1 MFMHPLQSK
10 LQLLMIYMLI
20 VACFLHQVSS
30 TAITS
35 TLNTPIH
42 QVIRSEYKQIQEK
55 FKENTFLLCS
65 SFGFDVSRK
74 GKDVY
79 REVLGE
85 YCDKVTLQGKFLL
98 NLLALL

>member
-1 MFMHPLQSK
+1 MFIHPLQSQ
-10 LQLLMIYMLI
+10 LQLLLIYVFI
-20 VACFLHQVSS
+20 IACFIHQATSK
-30 TAITS
+30 AITS

-79 REVLGE
+79 QEILGE
-85 YCDKVTLQGKFLL
+85 YCDKVTSHGKYLL
-98 NLLALL
+98 NS